1 MKQGAASRRGGEL
14 RVRSQEGSVMCDP
27 SGVESSSKD
36 DELSVVC
43 GAPAGDRRL
52 QYFGRRNLGIEPVY
66 EFSV

>member
-1 MKQGAASRRGGEL
+1 
-14 RVRSQEGSVMCDP
+14 MCDP